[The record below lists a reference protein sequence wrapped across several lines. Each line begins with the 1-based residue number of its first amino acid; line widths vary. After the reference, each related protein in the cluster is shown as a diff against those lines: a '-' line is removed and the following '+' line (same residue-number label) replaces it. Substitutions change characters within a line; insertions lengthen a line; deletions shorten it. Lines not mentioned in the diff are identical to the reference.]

1 MKKIF
6 SLLTLFL
13 CFNAVWA
20 QKKMYTV
27 LDTKTGTMTF
37 MYDENKPAST
47 ASRLVYDVPTSS
59 AYPGWFD
66 KQHSNIKKVVFDTS
80 FADARPTTCYAWFYG
95 CNNLT
100 EIQSIGNLNTSEVKD
115 MFGMFVLCSSL
126 TSLDVSNFN
135 TDNVTNMSCMFVDC
149 SGLTSLDVSNFN
161 TDNVTDMSCMF
172 EDCSS
177 LTSLDVSN
185 FNTANVTDMGWMFV
199 DCSSLT
205 SLDLSNFNTAN
216 VTDMSL
222 MFSCCSGLI
231 SLDLSNFNTD
241 NVTNMSY
248 MFYGCSGLTSL
259 YLSNF
264 NTANVKN
271 MSYMFSRC
279 SGLTSLDLSN
289 FNTENVTDMR
299 DMFSNCSGLTSLNL
313 SSFNTEN
320 VTNMYGMFYDCSGLT
335 SLNLS
340 SFNTENVTD
349 MDLMFTG
356 CSGLTSLD
364 LSNFNTANVTDMS
377 RMFSGC
383 SGLVTIY
390 ASDLFTTES
399 VISSSSMFSGCT
411 SLVGAISYA
420 PYKTDATYANYTTG
434 YFTLKGNVSTE
445 HDFTGE
451 TLFDNDKK
459 IYYKVC
465 QEEGC
470 GQIKYFA
477 DAAGTVEAIPN
488 EDETAFSVATYE
500 LLDATTY
507 DNQAVFTVADFTYSR
522 SFGGAEWTTWYV
534 PFDLTLTSELCDKY
548 AFSRINNVHQYDLDN
563 DGKAEKTVVESFR
576 QQPGV
581 TLKANYP
588 YLVKPL
594 SSDYCDMVLQL
605 SDITPAPAVTNS
617 IDCQSVDF
625 TYTFTGTYNK
635 MGESG
640 ATLYDPYTLWTNGT
654 WQHFYSLESMRHY
667 LTIAPRHSASPAASI
682 SSIVL
687 SVIGEENVTGI
698 VNVYGEERKA
708 TETYDLSGRRLP
720 AGSQQ
725 KGLVI
730 RNGKV
735 VYNK

>member
-20 QKKMYTV
+20 QKTMYTV
-27 LDTKTGTMTF
+27 LDTETGTMKF

-47 ASRLVYDVPTSS
+47 ASQLVYDVPTSS
-59 AYPGWFD
+59 SEPGWYS
-66 KQHSNIKKVVFDTS
+66 QSSNINKVVIDTS
-80 FADARPTTCYAWFYG
+80 FADARPTTCFQWFAA

-100 EIQSIGNLNTSEVKD
+100 EIQSIGNLNTSEVK
-115 MFGMFVLCSSL
+115 
-126 TSLDVSNFN
+126 
-135 TDNVTNMSCMFVDC
+135 NMSWMFAGC
-149 SGLTSLDVSNFN
+149 SGLTSLDLPNFN
-161 TDNVTDMSCMF
+161 TDKVQDMSH
-172 EDCSS
+172 
-177 LTSLDVSN
+177 
-185 FNTANVTDMGWMFV
+185 
-199 DCSSLT
+199 
-205 SLDLSNFNTAN
+205 
-216 VTDMSL
+216 
-222 MFSCCSGLI
+222 MFS
-231 SLDLSNFNTD
+231 
-241 NVTNMSY
+241 Y
-248 MFYGCSGLTSL
+248 
-259 YLSNF
+259 
-264 NTANVKN
+264 
-271 MSYMFSRC
+271 C

-289 FNTENVTDMR
+289 FNTAKVQDMSY
-299 DMFSNCSGLTSLNL
+299 MFAGCSDLTSLDL
-313 SSFNTEN
+313 SNFKTDN
-320 VTNMYGMFYDCSGLT
+320 VADMSAMFYDCSGLT

-340 SFNTENVTD
+340 SFNTENVTN
-349 MDLMFTG
+349 MTSMFND
-356 CSGLTSLD
+356 CSRLTSLD
-364 LSNFNTANVTDMS
+364 LSNFNTAKVTDMS
-377 RMFSGC
+377 DMFNNC

-399 VISSSSMFSGCT
+399 VTSSSYMFDGCT
-411 SLVGAISYA
+411 SLVGAISYD
-420 PYKTDATYANYTTG
+420 PDKDDATYANYTTG
-434 YFTLKGNVSTE
+434 YFTLKGNVCTE

-451 TLFDNDKK
+451 TLFNNDKK

-465 QEEGC
+465 QKKGC
-470 GQIKYFA
+470 RQIKYFA

-576 QQPGV
+576 QQPGA

-625 TYTFTGTYNK
+625 TYTFKGTYNE

-654 WQHFYSLESMRHY
+654 WQHFYSLEPMRHY

-698 VNVYGEERKA
+698 VNVYDDERKA

>member
-1 MKKIF
+1 
-6 SLLTLFL
+6 
-13 CFNAVWA
+13 
-20 QKKMYTV
+20 MY
-27 LDTKTGTMTF
+27 
-37 MYDENKPAST
+37 
-47 ASRLVYDVPTSS
+47 
-59 AYPGWFD
+59 
-66 KQHSNIKKVVFDTS
+66 
-80 FADARPTTCYAWFYG
+80 
-95 CNNLT
+95 
-100 EIQSIGNLNTSEVKD
+100 
-115 MFGMFVLCSSL
+115 
-126 TSLDVSNFN
+126 
-135 TDNVTNMSCMFVDC
+135 
-149 SGLTSLDVSNFN
+149 
-161 TDNVTDMSCMF
+161 
-172 EDCSS
+172 
-177 LTSLDVSN
+177 
-185 FNTANVTDMGWMFV
+185 WMF
-199 DCSSLT
+199 
-205 SLDLSNFNTAN
+205 
-216 VTDMSL
+216 
-222 MFSCCSGLI
+222 SG
-231 SLDLSNFNTD
+231 
-241 NVTNMSY
+241 
-248 MFYGCSGLTSL
+248 
-259 YLSNF
+259 
-264 NTANVKN
+264 
-271 MSYMFSRC
+271 C

-289 FNTENVTDMR
+289 FNTDNVTDMYY
-299 DMFSNCSGLTSLNL
+299 MF
-313 SSFNTEN
+313 EN
-320 VTNMYGMFYDCSGLT
+320 
-335 SLNLS
+335 
-340 SFNTENVTD
+340 
-349 MDLMFTG
+349 

-364 LSNFNTANVTDMS
+364 LSNFNTANVTDMTS
-377 RMFSGC
+377 MFYGC

-399 VISSSSMFSGCT
+399 VTSSSSMFSGCT
-411 SLVGAISYA
+411 SLVGAISYD
-420 PYKTDATYANYTTG
+420 PNKTDATYANYTTG
-434 YFTLKGNVSTE
+434 YFTLKGNVTTE

-477 DAAGTVEAIPN
+477 DAAGTIEAIPN

-563 DGKAEKTVVESFR
+563 DGQAEKTVVESFR

-625 TYTFTGTYNK
+625 TYTFTGTYNE

-654 WQHFYSLESMRHY
+654 WQHFYSLEPMRHY

-687 SVIGEENVTGI
+687 SVIGEEIATGI

-720 AGSQQ
+720 AGNSQ

-735 VYNK
+735 VFNK

>member
-1 MKKIF
+1 MF
-6 SLLTLFL
+6 S
-13 CFNAVWA
+13 N
-20 QKKMYTV
+20 
-27 LDTKTGTMTF
+27 
-37 MYDENKPAST
+37 
-47 ASRLVYDVPTSS
+47 
-59 AYPGWFD
+59 
-66 KQHSNIKKVVFDTS
+66 
-80 FADARPTTCYAWFYG
+80 
-95 CNNLT
+95 
-100 EIQSIGNLNTSEVKD
+100 
-115 MFGMFVLCSSL
+115 
-126 TSLDVSNFN
+126 
-135 TDNVTNMSCMFVDC
+135 C
-149 SGLTSLDVSNFN
+149 SG
-161 TDNVTDMSCMF
+161 
-172 EDCSS
+172 
-177 LTSLDVSN
+177 
-185 FNTANVTDMGWMFV
+185 
-199 DCSSLT
+199 LT

-216 VTDMSL
+216 VTNMSD
-222 MFSCCSGLI
+222 MFSDCSGLTSLNLLSFNTKNVTNMSCMFAGCYSLTSLNLSNFNTGNVTNMSGMFYYCARLTSLDLSNFNTDKVQDMNHMFYNCYSLTSLDLSSFNTANVTDMYQMFSGCSGLTSLNLSSFNTDKVTDMRKMFYNCSSLTSLDLPNFNTDKVQDMSHMFSYCSGLT

-241 NVTNMSY
+241 NVTNMSF
-248 MFYGCSGLTSL
+248 MFCYCSD
-259 YLSNF
+259 
-264 NTANVKN
+264 
-271 MSYMFSRC
+271 
-279 SGLTSLDLSN
+279 LTSLDLSN
-289 FNTENVTDMR
+289 FKTDNVADM
-299 DMFSNCSGLTSLNL
+299 SA
-313 SSFNTEN
+313 
-320 VTNMYGMFYDCSGLT
+320 MFYDCSGLT

-340 SFNTENVTD
+340 SFNTENVTN
-349 MDLMFTG
+349 MTSMFG
-356 CSGLTSLD
+356 YCSRLTSLD
-364 LSNFNTANVTDMS
+364 LSNFNTAKVTDMND
-377 RMFSGC
+377 MFNNC

-399 VISSSSMFSGCT
+399 VTSSSYMFSGCT
-411 SLVGAISYA
+411 SLVGAISYD
-420 PYKTDATYANYTTG
+420 PTNKNDATYANYTTG
-434 YFTLKGNVSTE
+434 YFTLKGNVTTE

-470 GQIKYFA
+470 GQIKHFA

-594 SSDYCDMVLQL
+594 SNDYCDMVLHL
-605 SDITPAPAVTNS
+605 SDVTPAPAEANS

-625 TYTFTGTYNK
+625 TYTFKGTYNE

-654 WQHFYSLESMRHY
+654 WQHFYSLEPMRHY

-698 VNVYGEERKA
+698 VNVYGDERKA

-735 VYNK
+735 VFNK

>member
-1 MKKIF
+1 M
-6 SLLTLFL
+6 S
-13 CFNAVWA
+13 W
-20 QKKMYTV
+20 
-27 LDTKTGTMTF
+27 
-37 MYDENKPAST
+37 
-47 ASRLVYDVPTSS
+47 
-59 AYPGWFD
+59 
-66 KQHSNIKKVVFDTS
+66 
-80 FADARPTTCYAWFYG
+80 
-95 CNNLT
+95 
-100 EIQSIGNLNTSEVKD
+100 
-115 MFGMFVLCSSL
+115 MFFCCSSL
-126 TSLDVSNFN
+126 TSLN
-135 TDNVTNMSCMFVDC
+135 
-149 SGLTSLDVSNFN
+149 L
-161 TDNVTDMSCMF
+161 
-172 EDCSS
+172 
-177 LTSLDVSN
+177 SN
-185 FNTANVTDMGWMFV
+185 FNTAKVQDMSYMFSS
-199 DCSSLT
+199 CSSLT

-216 VTDMSL
+216 VTNMSW
-222 MFSCCSGLI
+222 MFAGCSGLTSLDLSNFNTDKVQDMSYMFFYCSGLT

-241 NVTNMSY
+241 NVTNMS
-248 MFYGCSGLTSL
+248 
-259 YLSNF
+259 
-264 NTANVKN
+264 A
-271 MSYMFSRC
+271 MFSYC
-279 SGLTSLDLSN
+279 SDLTSLDLSN
-289 FNTENVTDMR
+289 FKTDNVADM
-299 DMFSNCSGLTSLNL
+299 SA
-313 SSFNTEN
+313 
-320 VTNMYGMFYDCSGLT
+320 MFYDCSGLT

-340 SFNTENVTD
+340 SFNTENVTN
-349 MDLMFTG
+349 MTSMFG
-356 CSGLTSLD
+356 YCSRLTSLD
-364 LSNFNTANVTDMS
+364 LSNFNTAKVTDMS
-377 RMFSGC
+377 DMFNNC

-399 VISSSSMFSGCT
+399 VTSSSYMFDGCT
-411 SLVGAISYA
+411 SLVGAISYD
-420 PYKTDATYANYTTG
+420 PDKDDATYANYTTG
-434 YFTLKGNVSTE
+434 YFTLKGNVTTE
-445 HDFTGE
+445 HDFTGK

-465 QEEGC
+465 QEKGC

-488 EDETAFSVATYE
+488 EDKTAFSVATYE

-594 SSDYCDMVLQL
+594 SSDYCDMVLHL
-605 SDITPAPAVTNS
+605 SDVTPAPAEANS

-625 TYTFTGTYNK
+625 TYTFKGTYNE

-654 WQHFYSLESMRHY
+654 WQHFYRLEPMRHY

-698 VNVYGEERKA
+698 VNVYGDERKA

>member
-1 MKKIF
+1 MKKLF

-20 QKKMYTV
+20 QKTMYTV

-37 MYDENKPAST
+37 KYDENKPAST
-47 ASRLVYDVPTSS
+47 ESQRVYDVPTSS
-59 AYPGWFD
+59 SRPRWFY
-66 KQHSNIKKVVFDTS
+66 SRLGFKKVVIDTS
-80 FADARPTTCYAWFYG
+80 FADARPTSCYEWFYG
-95 CNNLT
+95 CGKLT
-100 EIQSIGNLNTSEVKD
+100 EIQGMENLNTLE
-115 MFGMFVLCSSL
+115 
-126 TSLDVSNFN
+126 
-135 TDNVTNMSCMFVDC
+135 
-149 SGLTSLDVSNFN
+149 
-161 TDNVTDMSCMF
+161 VTDMSYMF
-172 EDCSS
+172 Y
-177 LTSLDVSN
+177 N
-185 FNTANVTDMGWMFV
+185 
-199 DCSSLT
+199 CSSLT
-205 SLDLSNFNTAN
+205 SLDLSGFNTAK
-216 VTDMSL
+216 VTNMSA
-222 MFSCCSGLI
+222 MFFGCSGLT
-231 SLDLSNFNTD
+231 SLDLSDFNTD
-241 NVTNMSY
+241 NVTAMGG
-248 MFYGCSGLTSL
+248 MFYGCSGLSSL
-259 YLSNF
+259 DLSGF
-264 NTANVKN
+264 NTANVTE
-271 MSYMFSRC
+271 MLEMFYGC

-289 FNTENVTDMR
+289 FNTAKVYNMLY
-299 DMFSNCSGLTSLNL
+299 MFGGCSGLTSLDL
-313 SSFNTEN
+313 SSFKTAN
-320 VTNMYGMFYDCSGLT
+320 VTYMTRMFY
-335 SLNLS
+335 N
-340 SFNTENVTD
+340 
-349 MDLMFTG
+349 

-364 LSNFNTANVTDMS
+364 LSNFNTANVTDMMAMFEGCS
-377 RMFSGC
+377 GLTSLDLSNLNTDNVTDMGGIFSDCSGLTSLDLSNFNTDKVQYMGSMFSGC
-383 SGLVTIY
+383 SGLTSLDLSNFNTDNVTEMYYMFENCSGLTSLDLSNFNTAKVTRMYSMFSRCSGLVTIY
-390 ASDLFTTES
+390 VSDLFTTES
-399 VISSSSMFSGCT
+399 VTSSSSMFDGCT
-411 SLVGAISYA
+411 SLVGAISYD
-420 PYKTDATYANYTTG
+420 PNKTDATYANYTTG
-434 YFTLKGNVSTE
+434 YFTK
-445 HDFTGE
+445 HDFPGE

-563 DGKAEKTVVESFR
+563 DGRAEKTVVESFR

-594 SSDYCDMVLQL
+594 SSADYDMVLEL
-605 SDITPAPAVTNS
+605 SDVTPAPAVTNS

-625 TYTFTGTYNK
+625 TYTFKGTYNE

-654 WQHFYSLESMRHY
+654 WQHFYSLEPMRHY
-667 LTIAPRHSASPAASI
+667 LTITPRHSASPAASI

-698 VNVYGEERKA
+698 VNVYGDERKA

-720 AGSQQ
+720 AGNSQ

-735 VYNK
+735 VFNK

>member
-27 LDTKTGTMTF
+27 LDTETGTMTF

-47 ASRLVYDVPTSS
+47 ESQLVYDVPTSS
-59 AYPGWFD
+59 LPGWYY
-66 KQHSNIKKVVFDTS
+66 KRSNIKKVVIDPS
-80 FADARPTTCYAWFYG
+80 FADARPTSCYEWFYG
-95 CNNLT
+95 CNKLT
-100 EIQSIGNLNTSEVKD
+100 EIQSIGNLNTSEVKNMSWMFFGCSSLTSLNLSNFNTAKVQD
-115 MFGMFVLCSSL
+115 MSYMFSSCSSL
-126 TSLDVSNFN
+126 TSLDLSNFN
-135 TDNVTNMSCMFVDC
+135 N
-149 SGLTSLDVSNFN
+149 
-161 TDNVTDMSCMF
+161 
-172 EDCSS
+172 
-177 LTSLDVSN
+177 
-185 FNTANVTDMGWMFV
+185 ANVTRMDCMFYG
-199 DCSSLT
+199 CSGLT

-216 VTDMSL
+216 VKDMRS
-222 MFSCCSGLI
+222 MFSG
-231 SLDLSNFNTD
+231 
-241 NVTNMSY
+241 
-248 MFYGCSGLTSL
+248 
-259 YLSNF
+259 
-264 NTANVKN
+264 
-271 MSYMFSRC
+271 
-279 SGLTSLDLSN
+279 
-289 FNTENVTDMR
+289 
-299 DMFSNCSGLTSLNL
+299 CSGLTSLNL
-313 SSFNTEN
+313 SSFNTAN
-320 VTNMYGMFYDCSGLT
+320 VTGMGGMFS
-335 SLNLS
+335 
-340 SFNTENVTD
+340 
-349 MDLMFTG
+349 G

-364 LSNFNTANVTDMS
+364 LSNFNTANVTNMDC
-377 RMFSGC
+377 MFESS

-399 VISSSSMFSGCT
+399 VFNRFNNNMFSDCT
-411 SLVGAISYA
+411 SLVGAISYD
-420 PYKTDATYANYTTG
+420 PNKTGATYANYTTG
-434 YFTLKGNVSTE
+434 YFTLK

-477 DAAGTVEAIPN
+477 DAAGTVKAIPN

-617 IDCQSVDF
+617 INCQSVDF
-625 TYTFTGTYNK
+625 TYTFTGTYNE

-654 WQHFYSLESMRHY
+654 WQHFYSLEPMRHY

-720 AGSQQ
+720 AGNSQ

-735 VYNK
+735 VFNK

>member
-1 MKKIF
+1 M
-6 SLLTLFL
+6 S
-13 CFNAVWA
+13 W
-20 QKKMYTV
+20 
-27 LDTKTGTMTF
+27 
-37 MYDENKPAST
+37 
-47 ASRLVYDVPTSS
+47 
-59 AYPGWFD
+59 
-66 KQHSNIKKVVFDTS
+66 
-80 FADARPTTCYAWFYG
+80 
-95 CNNLT
+95 
-100 EIQSIGNLNTSEVKD
+100 
-115 MFGMFVLCSSL
+115 MFFGCSSL
-126 TSLDVSNFN
+126 TSLN
-135 TDNVTNMSCMFVDC
+135 
-149 SGLTSLDVSNFN
+149 L
-161 TDNVTDMSCMF
+161 
-172 EDCSS
+172 
-177 LTSLDVSN
+177 SN
-185 FNTANVTDMGWMFV
+185 FNTAKVQDMSYMFSS
-199 DCSSLT
+199 CSSLT

-216 VTDMSL
+216 VTNMSW
-222 MFSCCSGLI
+222 MFAACSGLTSLDLPNFNTDKVQDMSYMFI
-231 SLDLSNFNTD
+231 YCSGLTSLDLSNFNTD
-241 NVTNMSY
+241 NVTNMS
-248 MFYGCSGLTSL
+248 F
-259 YLSNF
+259 
-264 NTANVKN
+264 
-271 MSYMFSRC
+271 MFSYC
-279 SGLTSLDLSN
+279 SALI
-289 FNTENVTDMR
+289 
-299 DMFSNCSGLTSLNL
+299 
-313 SSFNTEN
+313 
-320 VTNMYGMFYDCSGLT
+320 
-335 SLNLS
+335 
-340 SFNTENVTD
+340 
-349 MDLMFTG
+349 
-356 CSGLTSLD
+356 SLD
-364 LSNFNTANVTDMS
+364 LSNFNTAKVTDMS
-377 RMFSGC
+377 DMFNNC

-399 VISSSSMFSGCT
+399 VTSSSYMFDGCT
-411 SLVGAISYA
+411 SLVGAISYD
-420 PYKTDATYANYTTG
+420 PDKDDATYANYTTG

-488 EDETAFSVATYE
+488 EDATAFSVATYE

-563 DGKAEKTVVESFR
+563 DGQAEKTVVESFR
-576 QQPGV
+576 QQPGA

-625 TYTFTGTYNK
+625 TYTFTGTYNE

-654 WQHFYSLESMRHY
+654 WQHFYSLEPMRHY

-698 VNVYGEERKA
+698 VNVYGDERKA

>member
-47 ASRLVYDVPTSS
+47 AGRWVFDVPTSS
-59 AYPGWFD
+59 SRPGWYD
-66 KQHSNIKKVVFDTS
+66 KRSNIKKVVIDPS
-80 FADARPTTCYAWFYG
+80 FADARPTSCYAWFFD
-95 CNNLT
+95 CDQLT
-100 EIQSIGNLNTSEVKD
+100 EIQSIGNLNTSEV
-115 MFGMFVLCSSL
+115 
-126 TSLDVSNFN
+126 
-135 TDNVTNMSCMFVDC
+135 
-149 SGLTSLDVSNFN
+149 
-161 TDNVTDMSCMF
+161 TDMR
-172 EDCSS
+172 
-177 LTSLDVSN
+177 
-185 FNTANVTDMGWMFV
+185 WMFSN
-199 DCSSLT
+199 CSSLT

-216 VTDMSL
+216 VTDMSA
-222 MFSCCSGLI
+222 MFYGCSGLT

-241 NVTNMSY
+241 NVTNMRY
-248 MFYGCSGLTSL
+248 MFYFCSGLTTL
-259 YLSNF
+259 NLSSF
-264 NTANVKN
+264 NNENVTD
-271 MSYMFSRC
+271 MSFMFYFC
-279 SGLTSLDLSN
+279 SGLTSLDLSY
-289 FNTENVTDMR
+289 FNTA
-299 DMFSNCSGLTSLNL
+299 
-313 SSFNTEN
+313 N
-320 VTNMYGMFYDCSGLT
+320 VTNMSFMF
-335 SLNLS
+335 N
-340 SFNTENVTD
+340 
-349 MDLMFTG
+349 G

-377 RMFSGC
+377 YMFRYCTSLTSLDLSGFNTENVTNMSQMFLNCYSLTSLDLSNFNTANVTYMDGMFSYC

-399 VISSSSMFSGCT
+399 VTSSSSMFDGCT
-411 SLVGAISYA
+411 SLVGAISYD
-420 PYKTDATYANYTTG
+420 PTNKNDATYANYTTG

-445 HDFTGE
+445 HDFKGE

-563 DGKAEKTVVESFR
+563 DGRAEKTVVESFR

-594 SSDYCDMVLQL
+594 SSDYCDMVLHL
-605 SDITPAPAVTNS
+605 SDVTPAPAEANS

-625 TYTFTGTYNK
+625 TYTFTGTYNE
-635 MGESG
+635 MGASG

-654 WQHFYSLESMRHY
+654 WQHFHSLEPMRHY

-735 VYNK
+735 VFNK

>member
-20 QKKMYTV
+20 QKTMYTV
-27 LDTKTGTMTF
+27 LDTEAGTMTF

-47 ASRLVYDVPTSS
+47 DSQLVYDVPTSS
-59 AYPGWFD
+59 SEPGWLD
-66 KQHSNIKKVVFDTS
+66 ESSNIKKVVIDTS
-80 FADARPTTCYAWFYG
+80 FADVRPTTCFQWFYD
-95 CNNLT
+95 CEELT
-100 EIQSIGNLNTSEVKD
+100 EIQSIGNLNTSEVKNMSW
-115 MFGMFVLCSSL
+115 MFFGCSSL
-126 TSLDVSNFN
+126 TSLNLSNFN
-135 TDNVTNMSCMFVDC
+135 TAKVQDMSYMFAGC
-149 SGLTSLDVSNFN
+149 SGLTSLDLPNFN
-161 TDNVTDMSCMF
+161 TDKVQDMSH
-172 EDCSS
+172 
-177 LTSLDVSN
+177 
-185 FNTANVTDMGWMFV
+185 
-199 DCSSLT
+199 
-205 SLDLSNFNTAN
+205 
-216 VTDMSL
+216 
-222 MFSCCSGLI
+222 MFSHCSGLI

-241 NVTNMSY
+241 NVTNMSF
-248 MFYGCSGLTSL
+248 MFSYCSDLTSL
-259 YLSNF
+259 DLSNF
-264 NTANVKN
+264 KTANVAD
-271 MSYMFSRC
+271 MSAMFYDC

-289 FNTENVTDMR
+289 FNTDNVTNMSLMFSYCTGLTSLDLSNFNTANVTDMGS
-299 DMFSNCSGLTSLNL
+299 MFEGCSGLTSLNL

-320 VTNMYGMFYDCSGLT
+320 VTNMTSMFYDCSR
-335 SLNLS
+335 
-340 SFNTENVTD
+340 
-349 MDLMFTG
+349 
-356 CSGLTSLD
+356 LTSLD
-364 LSNFNTANVTDMS
+364 LSNFNTAKVTDMS
-377 RMFSGC
+377 DMFNNC

-399 VISSSSMFSGCT
+399 VTYSSSMFYGCT
-411 SLVGAISYA
+411 SLVGAISYDRT
-420 PYKTDATYANYTTG
+420 KTNATYANYTTG

-465 QEEGC
+465 QEEEC

-594 SSDYCDMVLQL
+594 SSADYDMVLEL
-605 SDITPAPAVTNS
+605 SDVTPALAVTNS

-625 TYTFTGTYNK
+625 TYTFTGTYNE

-654 WQHFYSLESMRHY
+654 WQHFYSLEPMRHY

-698 VNVYGEERKA
+698 VNVYGDERKA

>member
-1 MKKIF
+1 
-6 SLLTLFL
+6 
-13 CFNAVWA
+13 
-20 QKKMYTV
+20 
-27 LDTKTGTMTF
+27 
-37 MYDENKPAST
+37 
-47 ASRLVYDVPTSS
+47 
-59 AYPGWFD
+59 
-66 KQHSNIKKVVFDTS
+66 
-80 FADARPTTCYAWFYG
+80 
-95 CNNLT
+95 
-100 EIQSIGNLNTSEVKD
+100 
-115 MFGMFVLCSSL
+115 
-126 TSLDVSNFN
+126 
-135 TDNVTNMSCMFVDC
+135 
-149 SGLTSLDVSNFN
+149 
-161 TDNVTDMSCMF
+161 
-172 EDCSS
+172 
-177 LTSLDVSN
+177 
-185 FNTANVTDMGWMFV
+185 
-199 DCSSLT
+199 
-205 SLDLSNFNTAN
+205 
-216 VTDMSL
+216 
-222 MFSCCSGLI
+222 
-231 SLDLSNFNTD
+231 
-241 NVTNMSY
+241 
-248 MFYGCSGLTSL
+248 
-259 YLSNF
+259 
-264 NTANVKN
+264 
-271 MSYMFSRC
+271 
-279 SGLTSLDLSN
+279 
-289 FNTENVTDMR
+289 
-299 DMFSNCSGLTSLNL
+299 
-313 SSFNTEN
+313 
-320 VTNMYGMFYDCSGLT
+320 MFYD
-335 SLNLS
+335 
-340 SFNTENVTD
+340 
-349 MDLMFTG
+349 
-356 CSGLTSLD
+356 
-364 LSNFNTANVTDMS
+364 
-377 RMFSGC
+377 
-383 SGLVTIY
+383 
-390 ASDLFTTES
+390 
-399 VISSSSMFSGCT
+399 CT
-411 SLVGAISYA
+411 SLVGAISYD
-420 PYKTDATYANYTTG
+420 PNKIDATYANYTTG
-434 YFTLKGNVSTE
+434 YFTLKDNVTTD

-477 DAAGTVEAIPN
+477 DAAGTVEAVPN

-625 TYTFTGTYNK
+625 TYSFTGTYNE

-654 WQHFYSLESMRHY
+654 WQHFHSLEPMRHY

-698 VNVYGEERKA
+698 VNVYGDERKA

-735 VYNK
+735 VFNK

>member
-20 QKKMYTV
+20 EKTMYTV

-47 ASRLVYDVPTSS
+47 ESQLVYDVPTSS
-59 AYPGWFD
+59 SEHPGWYS
-66 KQHSNIKKVVFDTS
+66 QSSNIQKVVIDTS
-80 FADARPTTCYAWFYG
+80 FADARPTTCFQWFYD
-95 CNNLT
+95 CDKLT
-100 EIQSIGNLNTSEVKD
+100 EIQSIGNLNTSEVQD
-115 MFGMFVLCSSL
+115 MSYMFSSCSRL
-126 TSLDVSNFN
+126 TSLN
-135 TDNVTNMSCMFVDC
+135 
-149 SGLTSLDVSNFN
+149 
-161 TDNVTDMSCMF
+161 
-172 EDCSS
+172 
-177 LTSLDVSN
+177 
-185 FNTANVTDMGWMFV
+185 
-199 DCSSLT
+199 
-205 SLDLSNFNTAN
+205 
-216 VTDMSL
+216 
-222 MFSCCSGLI
+222 
-231 SLDLSNFNTD
+231 LSNFNTD
-241 NVTNMSY
+241 NVTNMSW
-248 MFYGCSGLTSL
+248 MFAG
-259 YLSNF
+259 
-264 NTANVKN
+264 
-271 MSYMFSRC
+271 C
-279 SGLTSLDLSN
+279 SGLTSLDLSSFN
-289 FNTENVTDMR
+289 TTNVTDMSHMFSDCSGLTSLDLSSFNTENVTSMSL
-299 DMFSNCSGLTSLNL
+299 MFYCSGLTSLNL

-335 SLNLS
+335 SLDLS
-340 SFNTENVTD
+340 NFNTANVTD
-349 MDLMFTG
+349 MRYMFRE

-364 LSNFNTANVTDMS
+364 LSNFNTANVTDM
-377 RMFSGC
+377 RYMFFVC
-383 SGLVTIY
+383 SDLVTIY

-399 VISSSSMFSGCT
+399 VTYSSSMFSGCT

-420 PYKTDATYANYTTG
+420 PDKDDATYANYTTG
-434 YFTLKGNVSTE
+434 YFTLKGNVTTE

-470 GQIKYFA
+470 EQIKYFA
-477 DAAGTVEAIPN
+477 DAAGSVEAIPN
-488 EDETAFSVATYE
+488 EDETAFSMATYE

-507 DNQAVFTVADFTYSR
+507 DNKAVFTVADFIYSR

-563 DGKAEKTVVESFR
+563 DGQAEKTVVESFR

-625 TYTFTGTYNK
+625 TYSFTGTYNE

-654 WQHFYSLESMRHY
+654 WQHFYSLEPMRHY
-667 LTIAPRHSASPAASI
+667 LTITPRHSASPAASI

-698 VNVYGEERKA
+698 VNVYDDERKA

>member
-20 QKKMYTV
+20 QKTMYTV
-27 LDTKTGTMTF
+27 LDTETGTMTF
-37 MYDENKPAST
+37 MYDENKPASKE
-47 ASRLVYDVPTSS
+47 SQLVYDVPTSS
-59 AYPGWFD
+59 SEPGWLD
-66 KQHSNIKKVVFDTS
+66 ESSNIQKVVIDTS
-80 FADARPTTCYAWFYG
+80 FADAQPTTCFQWFYD
-95 CNNLT
+95 CDKLT
-100 EIQSIGNLNTSEVKD
+100 EIQSIGNLNTSEVKNMSW
-115 MFGMFVLCSSL
+115 MFFGCSSL
-126 TSLDVSNFN
+126 TSLN
-135 TDNVTNMSCMFVDC
+135 
-149 SGLTSLDVSNFN
+149 L
-161 TDNVTDMSCMF
+161 
-172 EDCSS
+172 
-177 LTSLDVSN
+177 SN
-185 FNTANVTDMGWMFV
+185 FNTAKVQDMSYMFSS
-199 DCSSLT
+199 CSSLT

-216 VTDMSL
+216 VTNMIW
-222 MFSCCSGLI
+222 MFAGCSGLTSLDLPNFNTDKVQDMSYMFI
-231 SLDLSNFNTD
+231 YCSGLTSLDLSNFNTD
-241 NVTNMSY
+241 NVTNM
-248 MFYGCSGLTSL
+248 TS
-259 YLSNF
+259 
-264 NTANVKN
+264 
-271 MSYMFSRC
+271 MFSYC
-279 SGLTSLDLSN
+279 S
-289 FNTENVTDMR
+289 R
-299 DMFSNCSGLTSLNL
+299 
-313 SSFNTEN
+313 
-320 VTNMYGMFYDCSGLT
+320 
-335 SLNLS
+335 
-340 SFNTENVTD
+340 
-349 MDLMFTG
+349 
-356 CSGLTSLD
+356 LTSLD
-364 LSNFNTANVTDMS
+364 LSNFNTAKVTDMS
-377 RMFSGC
+377 DMFNNC

-399 VISSSSMFSGCT
+399 VTSSSYMFDGCT
-411 SLVGAISYA
+411 SLVGAISYDRD
-420 PYKTDATYANYTTG
+420 KTDATYANYTTG
-434 YFTLKGNVSTE
+434 YFTLKNNVTTE
-445 HDFTGE
+445 HDFTGK
-451 TLFDNDKK
+451 TLFNNDKK

-465 QEEGC
+465 KEEGC

-594 SSDYCDMVLQL
+594 SSDYCGMVLQL

-625 TYTFTGTYNK
+625 TYTFTGTYNE

-654 WQHFYSLESMRHY
+654 WQHFYSLEPMRHY

-698 VNVYGEERKA
+698 VNVYDEERKA

>member
-20 QKKMYTV
+20 QKTMYTV
-27 LDTKTGTMTF
+27 LDTETGTMTF

-47 ASRLVYDVPTSS
+47 ESQLVYDVPTYSS
-59 AYPGWFD
+59 LPGWYS
-66 KQHSNIKKVVFDTS
+66 QRSNIQKVVIDTS
-80 FADARPTTCYAWFYG
+80 FADARPTTCKQWFYE
-95 CNNLT
+95 CDKLT

-115 MFGMFVLCSSL
+115 MSYMFGYCSSL
-126 TSLDVSNFN
+126 TSLDLSNFDTDNVTNMSWMFAGCSGLTSLDLPNFNTDKVQDMSYMFSYCSGLTSLDLSNFN
-135 TDNVTNMSCMFVDC
+135 TDNVTNMSFMFSYC
-149 SGLTSLDVSNFN
+149 SDLTSLD
-161 TDNVTDMSCMF
+161 
-172 EDCSS
+172 
-177 LTSLDVSN
+177 LSN
-185 FNTANVTDMGWMFV
+185 FNTANVTNMNEMFYN
-199 DCSSLT
+199 CSSLT

-216 VTDMSL
+216 VTDM
-222 MFSCCSGLI
+222 I
-231 SLDLSNFNTD
+231 S
-241 NVTNMSY
+241 
-248 MFYGCSGLTSL
+248 MFYG
-259 YLSNF
+259 
-264 NTANVKN
+264 
-271 MSYMFSRC
+271 
-279 SGLTSLDLSN
+279 
-289 FNTENVTDMR
+289 
-299 DMFSNCSGLTSLNL
+299 CSGLTSLNL

-320 VTNMYGMFYDCSGLT
+320 VTNMTSMFGYCSR
-335 SLNLS
+335 
-340 SFNTENVTD
+340 
-349 MDLMFTG
+349 
-356 CSGLTSLD
+356 LTSLD
-364 LSNFNTANVTDMS
+364 LSNFNTAKVTDMS
-377 RMFSGC
+377 DMFNNC

-399 VISSSSMFSGCT
+399 VTSSSYMFDGCT
-411 SLVGAISYA
+411 SLVGAISYD
-420 PYKTDATYANYTTG
+420 PDKDDATYANYTTG

-465 QEEGC
+465 QEKGC

-488 EDETAFSVATYE
+488 EDKTAFSVATYE

-625 TYTFTGTYNK
+625 TYTFTGTYNE

-654 WQHFYSLESMRHY
+654 WQHFYSLEPMRHY

-698 VNVYGEERKA
+698 VNVYGDERKA

>member
-1 MKKIF
+1 
-6 SLLTLFL
+6 
-13 CFNAVWA
+13 
-20 QKKMYTV
+20 
-27 LDTKTGTMTF
+27 
-37 MYDENKPAST
+37 
-47 ASRLVYDVPTSS
+47 
-59 AYPGWFD
+59 
-66 KQHSNIKKVVFDTS
+66 
-80 FADARPTTCYAWFYG
+80 
-95 CNNLT
+95 
-100 EIQSIGNLNTSEVKD
+100 
-115 MFGMFVLCSSL
+115 
-126 TSLDVSNFN
+126 
-135 TDNVTNMSCMFVDC
+135 
-149 SGLTSLDVSNFN
+149 
-161 TDNVTDMSCMF
+161 
-172 EDCSS
+172 
-177 LTSLDVSN
+177 
-185 FNTANVTDMGWMFV
+185 
-199 DCSSLT
+199 
-205 SLDLSNFNTAN
+205 
-216 VTDMSL
+216 
-222 MFSCCSGLI
+222 
-231 SLDLSNFNTD
+231 
-241 NVTNMSY
+241 
-248 MFYGCSGLTSL
+248 
-259 YLSNF
+259 
-264 NTANVKN
+264 
-271 MSYMFSRC
+271 
-279 SGLTSLDLSN
+279 
-289 FNTENVTDMR
+289 
-299 DMFSNCSGLTSLNL
+299 
-313 SSFNTEN
+313 
-320 VTNMYGMFYDCSGLT
+320 MFYD
-335 SLNLS
+335 
-340 SFNTENVTD
+340 
-349 MDLMFTG
+349 
-356 CSGLTSLD
+356 
-364 LSNFNTANVTDMS
+364 
-377 RMFSGC
+377 
-383 SGLVTIY
+383 
-390 ASDLFTTES
+390 
-399 VISSSSMFSGCT
+399 CT
-411 SLVGAISYA
+411 SLVGAISYDN
-420 PYKTDATYANYTTG
+420 YKDDATYANYTTG
-434 YFTLKGNVSTE
+434 YFTLK

-488 EDETAFSVATYE
+488 EDETAFSVATYD
-500 LLDATTY
+500 LQDATTY

-617 IDCQSVDF
+617 INCQSVDF
-625 TYTFTGTYNK
+625 TYTFKGTYNE

-654 WQHFYSLESMRHY
+654 WQHFHSLEPMRHY
-667 LTIAPRHSASPAASI
+667 LTIAPRHSASSAASI

-735 VYNK
+735 VFNK

>member
-20 QKKMYTV
+20 QKTMYTV
-27 LDTKTGTMTF
+27 LDTETGTMTF
-37 MYDENKPAST
+37 MYDENKPASKE
-47 ASRLVYDVPTSS
+47 SQLVYDVPTSS
-59 AYPGWFD
+59 SEPGGWL
-66 KQHSNIKKVVFDTS
+66 HERSNIKKVVIDTS
-80 FADARPTTCYAWFYG
+80 FADALPTTCKYWFFY
-95 CNNLT
+95 CDELT
-100 EIQSIGNLNTSEVKD
+100 EIHSIGNLNTSEVKD
-115 MFGMFVLCSSL
+115 MSLMF
-126 TSLDVSNFN
+126 
-135 TDNVTNMSCMFVDC
+135 
-149 SGLTSLDVSNFN
+149 SG
-161 TDNVTDMSCMF
+161 
-172 EDCSS
+172 
-177 LTSLDVSN
+177 
-185 FNTANVTDMGWMFV
+185 
-199 DCSSLT
+199 CSSLT
-205 SLDLSNFNTAN
+205 SLDLSNFNTAK
-216 VTDMSL
+216 VQDMSG
-222 MFSCCSGLI
+222 MFEG
-231 SLDLSNFNTD
+231 
-241 NVTNMSY
+241 
-248 MFYGCSGLTSL
+248 
-259 YLSNF
+259 
-264 NTANVKN
+264 
-271 MSYMFSRC
+271 
-279 SGLTSLDLSN
+279 
-289 FNTENVTDMR
+289 
-299 DMFSNCSGLTSLNL
+299 CSGLTSLNL

-320 VTNMYGMFYDCSGLT
+320 VTNMTSMFYDCSR
-335 SLNLS
+335 
-340 SFNTENVTD
+340 
-349 MDLMFTG
+349 
-356 CSGLTSLD
+356 LTSLD
-364 LSNFNTANVTDMS
+364 LSNFNTAKVTDMS
-377 RMFSGC
+377 DMFNNC

-399 VISSSSMFSGCT
+399 VTSSSYMFDGCT
-411 SLVGAISYA
+411 SLVGAISYD
-420 PYKTDATYANYTTG
+420 PDKDDATYANYTTG

-445 HDFTGE
+445 HDFKGK
-451 TLFDNDKK
+451 TLFNNDKK

-465 QEEGC
+465 KEEGC

-477 DAAGTVEAIPN
+477 DAAGTVEAVPN

-507 DNQAVFTVADFTYSR
+507 DNKAVFTVADFTYSR
-522 SFGGAEWTTWYV
+522 TFGGAEWTTWYV
-534 PFDLTLTSELCDKY
+534 PFDLTLTSEICDKY

-594 SSDYCDMVLQL
+594 SSDYCDMVLHL
-605 SDITPAPAVTNS
+605 SDVTPAPAEANS

-625 TYTFTGTYNK
+625 TYTFTGTYNE
-635 MGESG
+635 MGASG

-667 LTIAPRHSASPAASI
+667 LTITPRHSASPAASI

-698 VNVYGEERKA
+698 VNVYGDERKA

>member
-1 MKKIF
+1 
-6 SLLTLFL
+6 
-13 CFNAVWA
+13 
-20 QKKMYTV
+20 
-27 LDTKTGTMTF
+27 
-37 MYDENKPAST
+37 
-47 ASRLVYDVPTSS
+47 
-59 AYPGWFD
+59 
-66 KQHSNIKKVVFDTS
+66 
-80 FADARPTTCYAWFYG
+80 
-95 CNNLT
+95 
-100 EIQSIGNLNTSEVKD
+100 
-115 MFGMFVLCSSL
+115 
-126 TSLDVSNFN
+126 
-135 TDNVTNMSCMFVDC
+135 C
-149 SGLTSLDVSNFN
+149 SGLTSLDL
-161 TDNVTDMSCMF
+161 
-172 EDCSS
+172 SS
-177 LTSLDVSN
+177 
-185 FNTANVTDMGWMFV
+185 FNTANVTDMSLMFSY
-199 DCSSLT
+199 CSGLT

-216 VTDMSL
+216 VQ
-222 MFSCCSGLI
+222 
-231 SLDLSNFNTD
+231 
-241 NVTNMSY
+241 
-248 MFYGCSGLTSL
+248 
-259 YLSNF
+259 
-264 NTANVKN
+264 
-271 MSYMFSRC
+271 
-279 SGLTSLDLSN
+279 
-289 FNTENVTDMR
+289 
-299 DMFSNCSGLTSLNL
+299 
-313 SSFNTEN
+313 
-320 VTNMYGMFYDCSGLT
+320 
-335 SLNLS
+335 
-340 SFNTENVTD
+340 D
-349 MDLMFTG
+349 MDWMFKG

-377 RMFSGC
+377 DMFWNCSGLTSLDLSNFNTANVTSMIGMFFCCSGLTSLDLSNFNTAKVQDMNGMFQGCSVLTSLNLSSFNTENVTYMGSMFSDCSALTSLDLSNFNTANVTVMSAMFYDCSGLTSLDLSNFNTANVTNMRSMFSGC

-399 VISSSSMFSGCT
+399 VTSSFYMFEGCT
-411 SLVGAISYA
+411 SLVGAISYD
-420 PYKTDATYANYTTG
+420 PSTTDATYANYTTG
-434 YFTLKGNVSTE
+434 YFTK

-477 DAAGTVEAIPN
+477 DAAGTVKAVPN
-488 EDETAFSVATYE
+488 EDETAFSVATYD

-522 SFGGAEWTTWYV
+522 TFGGAEWTTWYV

-563 DGKAEKTVVESFR
+563 DGQAEKTVVESFR

-617 IDCQSVDF
+617 INCQSVDF
-625 TYTFTGTYNK
+625 TYTFKGTYNE

-654 WQHFYSLESMRHY
+654 WQHFYSLEPMRHY

-698 VNVYGEERKA
+698 VNVYGDERKA

-720 AGSQQ
+720 AGNQQ

-735 VYNK
+735 VFNK

>member
-20 QKKMYTV
+20 QKTMYTV

-47 ASRLVYDVPTSS
+47 ASQLVYDVPTSS
-59 AYPGWFD
+59 SQPGWYS
-66 KQHSNIKKVVFDTS
+66 QRSNIKKVVIDTS
-80 FADARPTTCYAWFYG
+80 FADAQPTTCKDWFFD
-95 CNNLT
+95 CDQLT

-115 MFGMFVLCSSL
+115 MAGMFYCCSRL
-126 TSLDVSNFN
+126 TSLN
-135 TDNVTNMSCMFVDC
+135 
-149 SGLTSLDVSNFN
+149 
-161 TDNVTDMSCMF
+161 
-172 EDCSS
+172 
-177 LTSLDVSN
+177 
-185 FNTANVTDMGWMFV
+185 
-199 DCSSLT
+199 
-205 SLDLSNFNTAN
+205 LSNFNTAK
-216 VTDMSL
+216 VQDMSY
-222 MFSCCSGLI
+222 MFSGCPGLT

-241 NVTNMSY
+241 NVTNMNW
-248 MFYGCSGLTSL
+248 MFFGCSGLTSL
-259 YLSNF
+259 NLSSF
-264 NTANVKN
+264 NTTNVTN
-271 MSYMFSRC
+271 MSGMFYDC
-279 SGLTSLDLSN
+279 SHLTSLDLSG
-289 FNTENVTDMR
+289 FNTENVTSMSQ
-299 DMFSNCSGLTSLNL
+299 MFYCCSRLTSLNLPSFNTKNVTSMSQMFNNCSGLTSLNL
-313 SSFNTEN
+313 SSFNTKN

-335 SLNLS
+335 SLDLS
-340 SFNTENVTD
+340 NFNTAKVTNMSD
-349 MDLMFTG
+349 MFNN

-364 LSNFNTANVTDMS
+364 LSNFNTAKVTNMD
-377 RMFSGC
+377 RMFNGC

-399 VISSSSMFSGCT
+399 VTNSSSMFTGCT
-411 SLVGAISYA
+411 SLVGAISYDNN
-420 PYKTDATYANYTTG
+420 KTDATYANYTTG
-434 YFTLKGNVSTE
+434 YFTLK

-488 EDETAFSVATYE
+488 EDKTAFSVATYE

-507 DNQAVFTVADFTYSR
+507 DNKAVFTVADFTYSR

-534 PFDLTLTSELCDKY
+534 PFDLTLTSEFCDKY

-594 SSDYCDMVLQL
+594 SSDYCDMVLHL
-605 SDITPAPAVTNS
+605 SDVTPAPAEANS

-625 TYTFTGTYNK
+625 TYTFTGTYNE
-635 MGESG
+635 MGKSG

-667 LTIAPRHSASPAASI
+667 LTITPRHSASPAASI

-698 VNVYGEERKA
+698 VNVYGDERKA

>member
-20 QKKMYTV
+20 QKTMYTV
-27 LDTKTGTMTF
+27 LDTETGTMTF

-47 ASRLVYDVPTSS
+47 ASQLVYDVPTSS
-59 AYPGWFD
+59 SQPGWLD
-66 KQHSNIKKVVFDTS
+66 ESSNIQKVVIDTS
-80 FADARPTTCYAWFYG
+80 FAYARPTTCFKWFLD
-95 CNNLT
+95 CDKLT
-100 EIQSIGNLNTSEVKD
+100 EIQSIGNLNTSEVKNMSW
-115 MFGMFVLCSSL
+115 MFFGCPSL
-126 TSLDVSNFN
+126 TSLN
-135 TDNVTNMSCMFVDC
+135 
-149 SGLTSLDVSNFN
+149 L
-161 TDNVTDMSCMF
+161 
-172 EDCSS
+172 
-177 LTSLDVSN
+177 SN
-185 FNTANVTDMGWMFV
+185 FNTAKVQDMSYMFSS
-199 DCSSLT
+199 CSSLT

-216 VTDMSL
+216 VT
-222 MFSCCSGLI
+222 
-231 SLDLSNFNTD
+231 
-241 NVTNMSY
+241 NMSW
-248 MFYGCSGLTSL
+248 MFAGCSGLTSL
-259 YLSNF
+259 DLPNF
-264 NTANVKN
+264 NTDKVQD
-271 MSYMFSRC
+271 MSYMFFYC

-289 FNTENVTDMR
+289 FKTDNVTKMSF
-299 DMFSNCSGLTSLNL
+299 MFCYCSDLTSLDL
-313 SSFNTEN
+313 SNFKTDN
-320 VTNMYGMFYDCSGLT
+320 VADMSAMFYDCSGLT

-340 SFNTENVTD
+340 SFNTENVKNMTS
-349 MDLMFTG
+349 MFND
-356 CSGLTSLD
+356 CSRLTSLD
-364 LSNFNTANVTDMS
+364 LSNFNTAKVTDMS
-377 RMFSGC
+377 DMFNNC

-399 VISSSSMFSGCT
+399 VTSSSYMFDGCT

-420 PYKTDATYANYTTG
+420 PTNKNDATYANYTTG
-434 YFTLKGNVSTE
+434 YFTLKGK

-451 TLFDNDKK
+451 TLFNNDKK

-465 QEEGC
+465 QEKGC
-470 GQIKYFA
+470 RQIKYFA

-507 DNQAVFTVADFTYSR
+507 DNQAVFTVADFTYRR
-522 SFGGAEWTTWYV
+522 SFGGVEWTTWYV

-594 SSDYCDMVLQL
+594 SSDYCDMVLHL
-605 SDITPAPAVTNS
+605 SDVTPAPAVTNS

-625 TYTFTGTYNK
+625 TYSFTGTYNE

-654 WQHFYSLESMRHY
+654 WQHFYSLEPMRHY

-698 VNVYGEERKA
+698 VNVYGDERKA

>member
-1 MKKIF
+1 MF
-6 SLLTLFL
+6 S
-13 CFNAVWA
+13 
-20 QKKMYTV
+20 
-27 LDTKTGTMTF
+27 
-37 MYDENKPAST
+37 
-47 ASRLVYDVPTSS
+47 
-59 AYPGWFD
+59 
-66 KQHSNIKKVVFDTS
+66 
-80 FADARPTTCYAWFYG
+80 
-95 CNNLT
+95 
-100 EIQSIGNLNTSEVKD
+100 
-115 MFGMFVLCSSL
+115 MFSYCSSL
-126 TSLDVSNFN
+126 TSLDLSGFN
-135 TDNVTNMSCMFVDC
+135 TDNVTNMAAMFSNC
-149 SGLTSLDVSNFN
+149 TGLTSLN
-161 TDNVTDMSCMF
+161 
-172 EDCSS
+172 
-177 LTSLDVSN
+177 LSN
-185 FNTANVTDMGWMFV
+185 FNTAKVQYMEYMF
-199 DCSSLT
+199 DGCSGLT

-216 VTDMSL
+216 VTHMYR
-222 MFSCCSGLI
+222 MFSG
-231 SLDLSNFNTD
+231 
-241 NVTNMSY
+241 
-248 MFYGCSGLTSL
+248 
-259 YLSNF
+259 
-264 NTANVKN
+264 
-271 MSYMFSRC
+271 
-279 SGLTSLDLSN
+279 
-289 FNTENVTDMR
+289 
-299 DMFSNCSGLTSLNL
+299 CSGLTSLNL

-335 SLNLS
+335 SL
-340 SFNTENVTD
+340 
-349 MDLMFTG
+349 
-356 CSGLTSLD
+356 D
-364 LSNFNTANVTDMS
+364 LSNFNTAKVTNMWG
-377 RMFSGC
+377 MFSGC

-390 ASDLFTTES
+390 ASDLFTTKR
-399 VISSSSMFSGCT
+399 VTSSSSMFSGCT
-411 SLVGAISYA
+411 SLVGAISYD
-420 PYKTDATYANYTTG
+420 PNKTDATYANYTTG
-434 YFTLKGNVSTE
+434 YFTLKGNVTTE

-563 DGKAEKTVVESFR
+563 DGQAEKTVVESFR
-576 QQPGV
+576 QQPGA

-594 SSDYCDMVLQL
+594 SSDYCGMVLQL

-625 TYTFTGTYNK
+625 TYSFTGTYNE

-654 WQHFYSLESMRHY
+654 WQHFYSLEPMRHY

-698 VNVYGEERKA
+698 VNVYDDERKA

-720 AGSQQ
+720 AGSPQ

>member
-20 QKKMYTV
+20 QKTMYTV
-27 LDTKTGTMTF
+27 LDTETGTMTF

-47 ASRLVYDVPTSS
+47 ESQLVYDVPTSS
-59 AYPGWFD
+59 SQPEWFS
-66 KQHSNIKKVVFDTS
+66 KRSNIKKVVFDTS
-80 FADARPTTCYAWFYG
+80 FADARPTTCNYWFSG
-95 CNNLT
+95 CDKLT
-100 EIQSIGNLNTSEVKD
+100 EIQSIGNLNTSEVKNMSW
-115 MFGMFVLCSSL
+115 MFFGCSSL
-126 TSLDVSNFN
+126 TSLN
-135 TDNVTNMSCMFVDC
+135 
-149 SGLTSLDVSNFN
+149 L
-161 TDNVTDMSCMF
+161 
-172 EDCSS
+172 
-177 LTSLDVSN
+177 SN
-185 FNTANVTDMGWMFV
+185 FNTAKVQDMSYMFSS
-199 DCSSLT
+199 CSSLT

-216 VTDMSL
+216 VTNMIW
-222 MFSCCSGLI
+222 MFAGCSGLTSLDLPNFNTDKVQDMSYMFI
-231 SLDLSNFNTD
+231 YCSGLTSLDLSNFNTD
-241 NVTNMSY
+241 NVTNMSF
-248 MFYGCSGLTSL
+248 MFCYCSDLTSL
-259 YLSNF
+259 DLSNF
-264 NTANVKN
+264 KTDNVAD
-271 MSYMFSRC
+271 MSAMFYDC

-289 FNTENVTDMR
+289 FNTD
-299 DMFSNCSGLTSLNL
+299 
-313 SSFNTEN
+313 N
-320 VTNMYGMFYDCSGLT
+320 VTNMTSMFSYCSR
-335 SLNLS
+335 
-340 SFNTENVTD
+340 
-349 MDLMFTG
+349 
-356 CSGLTSLD
+356 LTSLD
-364 LSNFNTANVTDMS
+364 LSNFNTAKVTDMS
-377 RMFSGC
+377 DMFNNC

-399 VISSSSMFSGCT
+399 VTSSSYMFDGCT
-411 SLVGAISYA
+411 SLVGAISYDRD
-420 PYKTDATYANYTTG
+420 KTDATYANYTTG
-434 YFTLKGNVSTE
+434 YFTLKNNVTTE
-445 HDFTGE
+445 HDFTGK
-451 TLFDNDKK
+451 TLFNNDKK

-465 QEEGC
+465 KEEGC

-594 SSDYCDMVLQL
+594 SSDYCGMVLQL

-625 TYTFTGTYNK
+625 TYTFTGTYNE

-654 WQHFYSLESMRHY
+654 WQHFYSLEPMRHY

-698 VNVYGEERKA
+698 VNVYDEERKA

>member
-1 MKKIF
+1 
-6 SLLTLFL
+6 
-13 CFNAVWA
+13 C
-20 QKKMYTV
+20 
-27 LDTKTGTMTF
+27 
-37 MYDENKPAST
+37 
-47 ASRLVYDVPTSS
+47 SR
-59 AYPGWFD
+59 
-66 KQHSNIKKVVFDTS
+66 
-80 FADARPTTCYAWFYG
+80 
-95 CNNLT
+95 
-100 EIQSIGNLNTSEVKD
+100 
-115 MFGMFVLCSSL
+115 
-126 TSLDVSNFN
+126 
-135 TDNVTNMSCMFVDC
+135 
-149 SGLTSLDVSNFN
+149 
-161 TDNVTDMSCMF
+161 
-172 EDCSS
+172 
-177 LTSLDVSN
+177 
-185 FNTANVTDMGWMFV
+185 
-199 DCSSLT
+199 LT
-205 SLDLSNFNTAN
+205 SLDLSNF
-216 VTDMSL
+216 D
-222 MFSCCSGLI
+222 
-231 SLDLSNFNTD
+231 TD
-241 NVTNMSY
+241 NVTNMSW
-248 MFYGCSGLTSL
+248 MFSGCFALTSL
-259 YLSNF
+259 NLSNF
-264 NTANVKN
+264 NTAKVQD
-271 MSYMFSRC
+271 MSYMFVGCSRLTSLNLSNFNTAKVQDMSNMFHGCSNLTSLNLLSFNTTNVTNMSGMFYDCSDLTSLDLSGFNTEKVTSMSQMFYCCSRLTSLNLPSFKTENVTSMSAMFNNC

-289 FNTENVTDMR
+289 FNTAKVTDMVC
-299 DMFSNCSGLTSLNL
+299 MFENCSVLTSLNL

-320 VTNMYGMFYDCSGLT
+320 VTNMYGMFYDCSRLTSLDLSNFNTAKVQDMRYMFSGCSVLT

-340 SFNTENVTD
+340 NFNTANVTD
-349 MDLMFTG
+349 MRSMFEG

-364 LSNFNTANVTDMS
+364 LSNFNTAKVTDM
-377 RMFSGC
+377 RYMFKSS

-399 VISSSSMFSGCT
+399 VTSSSYMFSGCT
-411 SLVGAISYA
+411 SLVGAISYD
-420 PYKTDATYANYTTG
+420 PDNKNDATYANYTTG
-434 YFTLKGNVSTE
+434 YFTLKGNVCTE

-451 TLFDNDKK
+451 TLFNNDKK

-465 QEEGC
+465 QKKGC
-470 GQIKYFA
+470 RQIKYFA

-507 DNQAVFTVADFTYSR
+507 DNKAVFTVADFTYRR

-576 QQPGV
+576 QQPGA

-588 YLVKPL
+588 YLVKQL

-625 TYTFTGTYNK
+625 TYTFTGTYNE

-654 WQHFYSLESMRHY
+654 WQHFYSLEPMRHY
-667 LTIAPRHSASPAASI
+667 LTITPRHSASPAASI

-698 VNVYGEERKA
+698 VNVYGDERKA

>member
-27 LDTKTGTMTF
+27 LDTETGTMTF
-37 MYDENKPAST
+37 MYVENKPAST
-47 ASRLVYDVPTSS
+47 ASQWVYDVPTINS
-59 AYPGWFD
+59 PGWFS
-66 KQHSNIKKVVFDTS
+66 QRSNIKKVVIDTS
-80 FADARPTTCYAWFYG
+80 FADARPTTCEFWFYG
-95 CNNLT
+95 CVQLT
-100 EIQSIGNLNTSEVKD
+100 EIQGIGNLNTSEVKNMSS
-115 MFGMFVLCSSL
+115 MFSGCSGL
-126 TSLDVSNFN
+126 TSLDLSNFN
-135 TDNVTNMSCMFVDC
+135 TDNVTRMSFMFSGC
-149 SGLTSLDVSNFN
+149 SGLTSLDLSSFNTANVTSMNEMFKYCSGLTSLNLSSFNTDNVTSMSSMFSGCRGLTSLNLSNFN
-161 TDNVTDMSCMF
+161 TDNVTDMNYMF
-172 EDCSS
+172 SFC
-177 LTSLDVSN
+177 
-185 FNTANVTDMGWMFV
+185 FG
-199 DCSSLT
+199 LT

-216 VTDMSL
+216 VTNMAG
-222 MFSCCSGLI
+222 MFSH
-231 SLDLSNFNTD
+231 
-241 NVTNMSY
+241 
-248 MFYGCSGLTSL
+248 
-259 YLSNF
+259 
-264 NTANVKN
+264 
-271 MSYMFSRC
+271 
-279 SGLTSLDLSN
+279 
-289 FNTENVTDMR
+289 
-299 DMFSNCSGLTSLNL
+299 
-313 SSFNTEN
+313 
-320 VTNMYGMFYDCSGLT
+320 
-335 SLNLS
+335 
-340 SFNTENVTD
+340 
-349 MDLMFTG
+349 

-364 LSNFNTANVTDMS
+364 LSNFNTANVTDMGS
-377 RMFSGC
+377 MFEGC
-383 SGLVTIY
+383 SVLTSLNLSSFNTENVTDMSYMFKSSSDLVTIY

-399 VISSSSMFSGCT
+399 VIYSSRMFYGCT
-411 SLVGAISYA
+411 SLVGAISYD
-420 PYKTDATYANYTTG
+420 PNKTDATYANYTTG
-434 YFTLKGNVSTE
+434 YFTK

-488 EDETAFSVATYE
+488 EDETAFSVVTYE

-625 TYTFTGTYNK
+625 TYTFTGTYNE

-654 WQHFYSLESMRHY
+654 WQHFHSLEPMRHY
-667 LTIAPRHSASPAASI
+667 LTIAPRHSASSAASI

>member
-1 MKKIF
+1 MKKTF

-20 QKKMYTV
+20 QKTMYTV
-27 LDTKTGTMTF
+27 LDTETGTMTF

-47 ASRLVYDVPTSS
+47 ESQLVYDVPTSS
-59 AYPGWFD
+59 LRPGWYS
-66 KQHSNIKKVVFDTS
+66 QSSNIKKVVIDTS
-80 FADARPTTCYAWFYG
+80 FADALPTTCYEWFRD
-95 CNNLT
+95 CDQLT
-100 EIQSIGNLNTSEVKD
+100 EIQSIRNLNTYEVKNMSW
-115 MFGMFVLCSSL
+115 MFFGCSSL
-126 TSLDVSNFN
+126 TSLN
-135 TDNVTNMSCMFVDC
+135 
-149 SGLTSLDVSNFN
+149 
-161 TDNVTDMSCMF
+161 
-172 EDCSS
+172 
-177 LTSLDVSN
+177 
-185 FNTANVTDMGWMFV
+185 
-199 DCSSLT
+199 
-205 SLDLSNFNTAN
+205 LSNFNTAK
-216 VTDMSL
+216 VQDMSY
-222 MFSCCSGLI
+222 MFSSCSSLT

-241 NVTNMSY
+241 NVTNM
-248 MFYGCSGLTSL
+248 TS
-259 YLSNF
+259 
-264 NTANVKN
+264 
-271 MSYMFSRC
+271 MFSYC
-279 SGLTSLDLSN
+279 SRLTSLDLSN
-289 FNTENVTDMR
+289 FNTTK
-299 DMFSNCSGLTSLNL
+299 
-313 SSFNTEN
+313 
-320 VTNMYGMFYDCSGLT
+320 
-335 SLNLS
+335 
-340 SFNTENVTD
+340 
-349 MDLMFTG
+349 
-356 CSGLTSLD
+356 
-364 LSNFNTANVTDMS
+364 VTDMS
-377 RMFSGC
+377 DMFNNC

-399 VISSSSMFSGCT
+399 VTSSSYMFDGCT
-411 SLVGAISYA
+411 SLVGAISYD
-420 PYKTDATYANYTTG
+420 PDKDDATYANYTTG

-465 QEEGC
+465 QEKGC
-470 GQIKYFA
+470 EQIKYFA

-625 TYTFTGTYNK
+625 TYTFTGTYNE
-635 MGESG
+635 MGASG

-698 VNVYGEERKA
+698 VNVYGDERKA

-735 VYNK
+735 VFNK

>member
-20 QKKMYTV
+20 EKTMYTV
-27 LDTKTGTMTF
+27 LDTETGTMTF

-47 ASRLVYDVPTSS
+47 ESQLVYDVPTSS
-59 AYPGWFD
+59 SEPRWYS
-66 KQHSNIKKVVFDTS
+66 QSSNIQKVVIDTS
-80 FADARPTTCYAWFYG
+80 FADARPTTCFQWFAA

-100 EIQSIGNLNTSEVKD
+100 EIQSIGNLNTSEV
-115 MFGMFVLCSSL
+115 
-126 TSLDVSNFN
+126 
-135 TDNVTNMSCMFVDC
+135 TNMSWMFAGC
-149 SGLTSLDVSNFN
+149 SGLTSLDLPNFN
-161 TDNVTDMSCMF
+161 TDKVQDM
-172 EDCSS
+172 
-177 LTSLDVSN
+177 N
-185 FNTANVTDMGWMFV
+185 H
-199 DCSSLT
+199 
-205 SLDLSNFNTAN
+205 
-216 VTDMSL
+216 
-222 MFSCCSGLI
+222 MFSHCSGLT

-248 MFYGCSGLTSL
+248 MFSGCSD
-259 YLSNF
+259 
-264 NTANVKN
+264 
-271 MSYMFSRC
+271 
-279 SGLTSLDLSN
+279 LTSLDLSN
-289 FNTENVTDMR
+289 FKTDNVADM
-299 DMFSNCSGLTSLNL
+299 SA
-313 SSFNTEN
+313 
-320 VTNMYGMFYDCSGLT
+320 MFYDCSGLT

-340 SFNTENVTD
+340 SFNTENVTN
-349 MDLMFTG
+349 MTSMFND
-356 CSGLTSLD
+356 CSRLTSLD
-364 LSNFNTANVTDMS
+364 LSNFNTAKVTDMS
-377 RMFSGC
+377 DMFNNC
-383 SGLVTIY
+383 SDLVTIY

-399 VISSSSMFSGCT
+399 VTSSSYMFDGCT

-420 PYKTDATYANYTTG
+420 PDNKNDATYANYTTG
-434 YFTLKGNVSTE
+434 YFTLKGNVCTE

-451 TLFDNDKK
+451 TLFNNDKK

-465 QEEGC
+465 QKKGC
-470 GQIKYFA
+470 RQIKYFA
-477 DAAGTVEAIPN
+477 DAAGSVEAIPN

-507 DNQAVFTVADFTYSR
+507 DNQAVFTVADFTYRR
-522 SFGGAEWTTWYV
+522 SFGGVEWTTWYV

-576 QQPGV
+576 QQPGA

-594 SSDYCDMVLQL
+594 SSADYDMVLHL
-605 SDITPAPAVTNS
+605 SDVTPVPAEANS

-625 TYTFTGTYNK
+625 TYTFTGTYNE

-654 WQHFYSLESMRHY
+654 WQHFYSLEPMRHY

-698 VNVYGEERKA
+698 VNVYDDERKA